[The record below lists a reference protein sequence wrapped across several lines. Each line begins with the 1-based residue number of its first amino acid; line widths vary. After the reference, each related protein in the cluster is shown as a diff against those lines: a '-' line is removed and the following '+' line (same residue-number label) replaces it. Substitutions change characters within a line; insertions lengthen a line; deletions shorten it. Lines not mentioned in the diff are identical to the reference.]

1 MHFISIKDLKGYS
14 PGERIAALSLD
25 LFLGNLL
32 LDVLLRLFYV
42 SFPVSVVDERNAAD
56 LLAARP
62 VQMFRAL
69 FQLCKACRQP
79 ISFILCKKRTLNF
92 F

>member
-1 MHFISIKDLKGYS
+1 MHFISNKDSKKGNS

-25 LFLGNLL
+25 LLLGNLL
-32 LDVLLRLFYV
+32 LDVLLRLFDV
-42 SFPVSVVDERNAAD
+42 PFPVSVVDERNAAD

-69 FQLCKACRQP
+69 FQLRQACRQP
-79 ISFILCKKRTLNF
+79 ISFILW
-92 F
+92 